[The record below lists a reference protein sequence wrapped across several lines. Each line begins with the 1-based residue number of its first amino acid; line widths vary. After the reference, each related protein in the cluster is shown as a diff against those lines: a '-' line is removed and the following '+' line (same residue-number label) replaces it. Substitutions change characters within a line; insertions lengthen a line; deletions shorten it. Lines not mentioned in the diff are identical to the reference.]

1 MQAPLCSDGPVMAP
15 SLAPPQPPQDTAPAG
30 VLRRRWLQNAAVTV
44 LCALPGWRIATAA
57 MGAAGYSVSLAD
69 LLAMLGERFPRT
81 FPLAGI
87 ATLELR
93 APSLALRPEINRL
106 RARVP
111 AVLSGPLLPAPKDG
125 VMEVEFGLRYEPRD
139 RTLRAHDI
147 ALQTLEINGLDP
159 AATALLD
166 AWAPRLARQALGE
179 VVLHRLEPKDLALLD
194 GLGMQPGAITVT
206 QRGLAIAFE
215 RAAR

>member
-1 MQAPLCSDGPVMAP
+1 MKTLAAALLSTQKPQRSAALQALP
-15 SLAPPQPPQDTAPAG
+15 
-30 VLRRRWLQNAAVTV
+30 RRRLLQRLSVAALGAV
-44 LCALPGWRIATAA
+44 PGWRVATARMTHA
-57 MGAAGYSVSLAD
+57 SMGLSGYTVSLAD
-69 LLAMLGERFPRT
+69 LLAMLSERFPRT

-93 APSLALRPEINRL
+93 APLLALRPETNRL

-111 AVLSGPLLPAPKDG
+111 AVLSGPMLPAPQDG
-125 VMEVEFGLRYEPRD
+125 AMEVEFGLRYEPKD

-147 ALQTLEINGLDP
+147 ALQTLEMEGLDP
-159 AATALLD
+159 AAAALLRGLG
-166 AWAPRLARQALGE
+166 PRLARQALGE

-206 QRGLAIAFE
+206 DRGLAIAFE